1 MAGAT
6 GRTLFTLSSSLT
18 TRISRNGN
26 RFSFLTLS
34 NPLTLLPRFRPLC
47 SLTATPEPLLDT
59 DTEKHSIL
67 LEKLRVRHLKGTG
80 TSSSSKKVHE
90 IVKKNE
96 VKKKVVVVDEVVESF
111 DELGISDEVMG
122 AVKEIGIDVPTEI
135 QCIGIP
141 AILDGKSVVLGSHT
155 GSGKTLAY
163 LLPLVQLLRRDEQ
176 LNGIVLKPKRP
187 RAVVLCPT
195 RELSEQV
202 FRVAKSI
209 SHHARFRCTMV
220 SGGGR
225 LRPQEDSLS
234 NPVDMV
240 VGTPGRVLQHI
251 EEGNLVYGD
260 IQYVVLDEADTMFDR
275 GFGPDIRKF
284 LAPLKHRASKP
295 DSLGFQT
302 VLVTATMTKAVQDLV
317 DEEFQGIVHLR
328 TSTLHKKISSARHD
342 FLKLSGTENKLDA
355 LLQVLEP
362 SLAKGNR
369 VMVFCN
375 TLNSS
380 RAVDHFLG
388 ENQISTVNY
397 HGEVPAEQRVEN
409 LNKFKSNSEDCPT
422 LVCTDLA
429 ARGLDL
435 DVDHVI
441 MFDFPLNSIDYLHRT
456 GRTARMGAKGKVTS
470 LVTKKDYS
478 LATKIEEAI
487 RKNESLEAI
496 TKESVRMDVTRNQIT
511 EQRRKNK
518 KGFKTSKVR
527 DKSDSRASPVN
538 TRSGIK
544 DRSDSRT
551 RSENTR
557 SGNRDKSDSRT
568 RSENTRSG
576 NRDKSDSRTRY
587 ENTRSGS
594 RDKSDSRTRSENTRS
609 GSRDKSDS
617 RTRSENTRP
626 GTKSGKQ
633 SVSSKFTKNGF
644 PISKPVKSSKTGSFK
659 KDSSEN
665 KRTDKRTTAT
675 KSTDSKLNVVGFRGR
690 NASSSDKR
698 QTY

>member
-6 GRTLFTLSSSLT
+6 GRAILALSLT
-18 TRISRNGN
+18 SNLSAFARLSHGRRLPLLKLPKPN
-26 RFSFLTLS
+26 RV
-34 NPLTLLPRFRPLC
+34 LLGFRPLC
-47 SLTATPEPLLDT
+47 TVTTSTPTTEPVELEPDQI
-59 DTEKHSIL
+59 KHSML
-67 LEKLRVRHLKGTG
+67 LERLRLRHLKDSTKIPETMGATKSVASAEKG
-80 TSSSSKKVHE
+80 RETELNKLE
-90 IVKKNE
+90 
-96 VKKKVVVVDEVVESF
+96 KKKTKLVASF
-111 DELGISDEVMG
+111 DALGLTEEVMG
-122 AVKEIGIDVPTEI
+122 TFREMGIEVPTEI

-141 AILDGKSVVLGSHT
+141 AVLEEKSVVLGSHT

-163 LLPLVQLLRRDEQ
+163 MLPIVQLLRRDEQ
-176 LNGIVLKPKRP
+176 LNGIHMKPRRP

-209 SHHARFRCTMV
+209 SHHARFRSTMV

-225 LRPQEDSLS
+225 LRPQEDSLN
-234 NPVDMV
+234 NPIDMV
-240 VGTPGRVLQHI
+240 VGTPGRILQHI

-260 IQYVVLDEADTMFDR
+260 IKYLVLDEADTMFDR

-284 LAPLKHRASKP
+284 LGPLKHRASKP
-295 DSLGFQT
+295 DGLGFQT
-302 VLVTATMTKAVQDLV
+302 ILVTATMTKAVQMLI

-328 TSTLHKKISSARHD
+328 TSTLHKKIASARHD
-342 FLKLSGTENKLDA
+342 FIKLSGSENKLEA

-409 LNKFKSNSEDCPT
+409 LKKFKSDEEDCPT

-470 LVTKKDYS
+470 LVAKKDLI
-478 LATKIEEAI
+478 LATRIEEAI
-487 RKNESLEAI
+487 RKNESLESL
-496 TKESVRMDVTRNQIT
+496 TKDSVRRDVARNQIT
-511 EQRRKNK
+511 EQKGNNRKLVK
-518 KGFKTSKVR
+518 VSKAKITS
-527 DKSDSRASPVN
+527 
-538 TRSGIK
+538 
-544 DRSDSRT
+544 
-551 RSENTR
+551 
-557 SGNRDKSDSRT
+557 
-568 RSENTRSG
+568 
-576 NRDKSDSRTRY
+576 
-587 ENTRSGS
+587 SGS
-594 RDKSDSRTRSENTRS
+594 
-609 GSRDKSDS
+609 
-617 RTRSENTRP
+617 
-626 GTKSGKQ
+626 
-633 SVSSKFTKNGF
+633 
-644 PISKPVKSSKTGSFK
+644 
-659 KDSSEN
+659 
-665 KRTDKRTTAT
+665 RTTAT
-675 KSTDSKLNVVGFRGR
+675 RGSLGTKSSKVSPPAKSSKVGIKVSKSVKSSGASSSRKASSGKKQTGKKAGVVKSTSSKLSVVGFRGR
-690 NASSSDKR
+690 SSSNKK
-698 QTY
+698 QPVS